1 MPYWLKLLQGFLTP
15 VIAAI
20 AVYIAYQQWQGNRL
34 KLQLERYDRRLRIYQ
49 RVMAFLGVALRDFKP
64 DPQEVISFRVDT
76 AEADFLFG
84 PEIPS
89 YIAEIARNALSS
101 RVAHLEYCDTTKVP
115 PPGYDHQKVVDEISR
130 HSKWLVDQMDVVNGK
145 FKPYLDI
152 SQ

>member
-1 MPYWLKLLQGFLTP
+1 MPYWLQVFQGLLTP
-15 VIAAI
+15 VIATI

-49 RVMAFLGVALRDFKP
+49 HVVAFLGVALRDFKP
-64 DPQEVISFRVDT
+64 DAQEVVKFRVDT
-76 AEADFLFG
+76 TEAEFLFG

-89 YIAEIARNALSS
+89 YIAELARNALSS
-101 RVAHLEYCDTTKVP
+101 RVAHLEYRDMTQVP
-115 PPGYDHQKVVDEISR
+115 PPGYDHKKVTDEMAR

-152 SQ
+152 SN